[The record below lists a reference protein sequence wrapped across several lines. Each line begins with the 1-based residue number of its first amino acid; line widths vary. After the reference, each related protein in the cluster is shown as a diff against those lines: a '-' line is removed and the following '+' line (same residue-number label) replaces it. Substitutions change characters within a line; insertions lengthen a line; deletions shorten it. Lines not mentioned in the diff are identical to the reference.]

1 MNGQH
6 ALAPHNRKFY
16 YNVYSNYFEP
26 IYYDGM
32 LKLTKPIEK
41 FNENIYSKKQIEE
54 INTYLDILSN
64 KKIQSEL
71 KSDFFSRI
79 KQSDNTFFTKSL
91 KQLLNNLNKI
101 KDFVDNKPQLKKLD
115 NDKKIIKFYLENHK
129 KHNLNQ
135 YLIEKIEFH
144 ENRYQVQ
151 FKETLSQKSN
161 QKFQLQN

>member
-64 KKIQSEL
+64 KKI
-71 KSDFFSRI
+71 KC
-79 KQSDNTFFTKSL
+79 
-91 KQLLNNLNKI
+91 
-101 KDFVDNKPQLKKLD
+101 
-115 NDKKIIKFYLENHK
+115 
-129 KHNLNQ
+129 
-135 YLIEKIEFH
+135 
-144 ENRYQVQ
+144 
-151 FKETLSQKSN
+151 
-161 QKFQLQN
+161 